1 MLKVKAMA
9 SPEEIF
15 NRTFNTSFMQKS
27 RGAINFDTPN
37 PQRIS
42 RMLGSDVDAL
52 GAHSRLARDGNAK
65 ADQPDH
71 THHQSVLYRL
81 RRDNHRTELR

>member
-9 SPEEIF
+9 SPDDCF
-15 NRTFNTSFMQKS
+15 NKAFNTSFIQKS
-27 RGAINFDTPN
+27 RVAINFEAPN

-42 RMLGSDVDAL
+42 RILGSDVDAL
-52 GAHSRLARDGNAK
+52 GTHSRLSRDSNAK

-71 THHQSVLYRL
+71 THHQSVQYRL

>member
-1 MLKVKAMA
+1 MA
-9 SPEEIF
+9 SSEDF
-15 NRTFNTSFMQKS
+15 LNRTFNTGFMQK
-27 RGAINFDTPN
+27 RRVAVYFYAPN

-71 THHQSVLYRL
+71 THHQSVQYRL

>member
-9 SPEEIF
+9 SPEDIF

-27 RGAINFDTPN
+27 RVAINFEAPN

-42 RMLGSDVDAL
+42 RILGSDVDAL
-52 GAHSRLARDGNAK
+52 GTHS
-65 ADQPDH
+65 
-71 THHQSVLYRL
+71 
-81 RRDNHRTELR
+81 

>member
-27 RGAINFDTPN
+27 RVAINFDTPN

-52 GAHSRLARDGNAK
+52 GTHSRHARDSNVKVDLPA
-65 ADQPDH
+65 H
-71 THHQSVLYRL
+71 THHQSVLCRL